1 MRRHLILTLA
11 IMIALTTILSAPIGS
26 GPTPACAKTQFE
38 QPEKTFDGD
47 PEYFDGGQKPSQTRS
62 QVLDLPTEQAP
73 ERQRSGEQ
81 IIARV
86 LSIILS
92 LFRIPSSW

>member
-26 GPTPACAKTQFE
+26 GPTPACAKQQFE

-47 PEYFDGGQKPSQTRS
+47 PEVFDTGLKPGTVNPTVSQPETKPSDESPRWLRNLFKLLLSMIWSTR
-62 QVLDLPTEQAP
+62 
-73 ERQRSGEQ
+73 
-81 IIARV
+81 
-86 LSIILS
+86 
-92 LFRIPSSW
+92 

>member
-26 GPTPACAKTQFE
+26 GPTPACAKQQFE

-47 PEYFDGGQKPSQTRS
+47 PEWFDPTKPSYPRS
-62 QVLDLPTEQAP
+62 EVQGGPHGAATTESHSSESLVRFVLWMLTKIVV
-73 ERQRSGEQ
+73 G
-81 IIARV
+81 
-86 LSIILS
+86 
-92 LFRIPSSW
+92 FRA